1 MTKYWVSLQKF
12 AGMEIE
18 ANSQEEAEKI
28 ASEADETDY
37 EFGFEQNEWVITN
50 VEEIE
55 EDLR

>member
-18 ANSQEEAEKI
+18 ANSQEEAEEI
-28 ASEADETDY
+28 ASEADESKY
-37 EFGFEQNEWVITN
+37 EFGFEQNEWIITN

-55 EDLR
+55 ED

>member
-18 ANSQEEAEKI
+18 ANSQKEAEKI
-28 ASEADETDY
+28 ASEADESKY
-37 EFGFEQNEWVITN
+37 EFGFEQNEWIITN

-55 EDLR
+55 EDQQ

>member
-18 ANSQEEAEKI
+18 ADSEEEAEEI
-28 ASEADETDY
+28 ASNADESEY
-37 EFGFEQNEWVITN
+37 EFGFEQNEWVVTS

-55 EDLR
+55 ED

>member
-18 ANSQEEAEKI
+18 AGSEKEAENI
-28 ASEADETDY
+28 AYEADESEY
-37 EFGFEQNEWVITN
+37 EFGFEQNEWIITN

-55 EDLR
+55 ED